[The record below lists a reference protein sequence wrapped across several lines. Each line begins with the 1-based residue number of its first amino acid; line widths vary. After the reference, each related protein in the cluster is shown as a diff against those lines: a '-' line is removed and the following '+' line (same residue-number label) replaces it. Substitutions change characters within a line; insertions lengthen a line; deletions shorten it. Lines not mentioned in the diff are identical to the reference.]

1 MLLKSYKSNERFLA
15 ATSFVRPPQCVD
27 GNSNANFLIMPAT
40 TALTYRDCSYRDC
53 SYRDCSYRDCSY
65 RDCSHQDESHQVRAN
80 QSYHRF
86 FGRFIYSHDLVKDY
100 TSGGWAC
107 WLKFFNRRTSNYP
120 QRVDEHTDGA

>member
-40 TALTYRDCSYRDC
+40 TALT
-53 SYRDCSYRDCSY
+53 
-65 RDCSHQDESHQVRAN
+65 HQASAN

-86 FGRFIYSHDLVKDY
+86 LAGSFTPMI
-100 TSGGWAC
+100 W
-107 WLKFFNRRTSNYP
+107 
-120 QRVDEHTDGA
+120 

>member
-15 ATSFVRPPQCVD
+15 ATSFVRPPQCVVS
-27 GNSNANFLIMPAT
+27 NSNANFLIMPAT
-40 TALTYRDCSYRDC
+40 TAPT
-53 SYRDCSYRDCSY
+53 YRDCSY